1 MHYSFKNT
9 LNSMGTQVSATE
21 SIRLTHAQ
29 SVQFTK
35 CSSPV
40 QLITTIRNVYRLIDA
55 PKTLSIFSEN
65 TPNKGKTLMIK
76 SDNEKVKDYYEE
88 ELTFLKKRIKT
99 FPAEEI
105 IDVIKTV
112 KKFKFPADAIIEAI
126 KRVKGTSRNKRTLH

>member
-1 MHYSFKNT
+1 MHNSFKNT
-9 LNSMGTQVSATE
+9 LNSMETQVSEISATE

-65 TPNKGKTLMIK
+65 TPNESTNYKYNTLVHIER
-76 SDNEKVKDYYEE
+76 SDIRNE
-88 ELTFLKKRIKT
+88 R
-99 FPAEEI
+99 
-105 IDVIKTV
+105 
-112 KKFKFPADAIIEAI
+112 
-126 KRVKGTSRNKRTLH
+126 